1 VDAIELKEAQRHDE
15 GGAMNDESNLAIH
28 VRFDDL
34 QLSIVHEGKAGDL
47 ALTQAVLLQIPDA
60 WTELLASVYGAS
72 HKADT

>member
-1 VDAIELKEAQRHDE
+1 
-15 GGAMNDESNLAIH
+15 MNDDCDLAIH

-60 WTELLASVYGAS
+60 WRELLASVYGAS

>member
-1 VDAIELKEAQRHDE
+1 
-15 GGAMNDESNLAIH
+15 MSNGTDDCDLAIH

-47 ALTQAVLLQIPDA
+47 ALTQALLLQLPEA

-72 HKADT
+72 HKAEP